1 MHRKERDHY
10 EQKII
15 PTFESE
21 AAEREFWENHDSGDY
36 LDWSLAKTGHHAE
49 PETDHAVHLPAVANP
64 LREDIKVA
72 ANSRDVPYQ
81 SLIKIWLSEKIH
93 EAL

>member
-36 LDWSLAKTGHHAE
+36 LDWSLAKRVTM
-49 PETDHAVHLPAVANP
+49 PNLKPTTQSISLRLPIP
-64 LREDIKVA
+64 CGKISKLPPTA
-72 ANSRDVPYQ
+72 ATCRTSR
-81 SLIKIWLSEKIH
+81 
-93 EAL
+93 